1 MRQSSDRRQGER
13 MSMRKPLV
21 RFDITERAQIAASMP
36 GKKTKTKKPRKKVT
50 SSSSKARVVK
60 GRLNIKVVGYP
71 GIQKV
76 PPSQLIPYLP
86 VTKLRQ
92 AAKKAL
98 DRPKAPVRRKK
109 TKPKKKN
116 G

>member
-1 MRQSSDRRQGER
+1 
-13 MSMRKPLV
+13 MRKPLV

-36 GKKTKTKKPRKKVT
+36 GKKTKPKKPRKKLN
-50 SSSSKARVVK
+50 SSSNKPRVVK
-60 GRLNIKVVGYP
+60 GRVNLKVVGYP
-71 GIQKV
+71 GVQKV

-86 VTKLRQ
+86 ITKLRQ

-109 TKPKKKN
+109 NKAKKKN